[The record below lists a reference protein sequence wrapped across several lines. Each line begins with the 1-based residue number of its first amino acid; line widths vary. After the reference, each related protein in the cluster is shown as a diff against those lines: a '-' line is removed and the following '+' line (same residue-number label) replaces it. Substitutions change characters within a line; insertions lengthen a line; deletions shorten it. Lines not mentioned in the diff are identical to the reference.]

1 MKKNIFACFALMI
14 SCAFAFSQTGDEKL
28 LKLAEDRTAFYGT
41 DFKGTYSIV
50 QKIPGEGERRTDA
63 VMYRRDSEKKWTIL
77 VTGPAHEKGKGYL
90 QFDGKIWFYDPVD
103 KRFTFSSA
111 KDKFQNSN
119 VTNSDFAPQKY
130 YSDYNIAS
138 ASDALLGSYKCRMF
152 VLKAKNSSAEYPEVH
167 IWVSVDDGLVRKKE
181 DYSLSGQVLR
191 TTGVQSFQIVKN
203 GSAEYAVP
211 AKMVIVDGLKG
222 KKISG
227 KIQYERTQVTI
238 SNVSF
243 SKVADSVYSKPYLEM
258 MSAK

>member
-111 KDKFQNSN
+111 ECLFSRQRIPLPNIL
-119 VTNSDFAPQKY
+119 KY
-130 YSDYNIAS
+130 
-138 ASDALLGSYKCRMF
+138 
-152 VLKAKNSSAEYPEVH
+152 
-167 IWVSVDDGLVRKKE
+167 
-181 DYSLSGQVLR
+181 
-191 TTGVQSFQIVKN
+191 
-203 GSAEYAVP
+203 
-211 AKMVIVDGLKG
+211 
-222 KKISG
+222 ISG
-227 KIQYERTQVTI
+227 FQWMTV
-238 SNVSF
+238 
-243 SKVADSVYSKPYLEM
+243 L
-258 MSAK
+258 